1 MILPKERVILIA
13 GHYGSGKTNIAV
25 NLAVAYAVN
34 GIKTAICDL
43 DIVNPYYRTKDSSE
57 LLASHGVKLISSP
70 YANSNVD
77 LPALPQEIYALTERR
92 DMKAIFDI
100 GGDDRG
106 ALALGR
112 YAPAILEEND
122 YIMAYVVNFC
132 RPLTRDARSALQV
145 MREIEAAGGIRFTHL
160 INNTNLADQTT
171 AEMVEAG
178 ERIVRSCAERMGI
191 LSVVT
196 AAKPEIL
203 KQITTELPCL
213 PVRRYMAPEWM
224 EEI

>member
-160 INNTNLADQTT
+160 INNTNLGADSSWDTLQGSMD
-171 AEMVEAG
+171 EY
-178 ERIVRSCAERMGI
+178 RILIRETGLESLMICAESAVAEGH
-191 LSVVT
+191 
-196 AAKPEIL
+196 PEEGVFPL
-203 KQITTELPCL
+203 KLQKRPFE
-213 PVRRYMAPEWM
+213 A
-224 EEI
+224 